1 MLTLNFGKKKCLT
14 LSMIISLPLLL
25 QPLFN
30 LPGSSAQSSPEIAV
44 ESENNSSANHGSDK
58 SRSNRLNSPPSVPES
73 PNPSNDT
80 FFNPP
85 NKGAPKRTADA
96 GARGPCLVYG
106 QAQPVT
112 LLIPNYQSNDPTVTI
127 AASTVSDYPT
137 LLWYVP
143 QVPGLKYVGLTLIE
157 EQTEEIIYQTT
168 VPVPPESGI
177 MRFKLPSSEPPL
189 KVGHWYEWFL
199 SVSSSENSEA
209 IFNSACYANAYIG
222 RLPLNS
228 RQQEELSNAAN
239 NPQAL
244 WNFYTKEVIWYDA
257 LATLDQMRRQNLEN
271 EKINQTWQALLAFSG
286 LADLSAYPP
295 VDMTHP

>member
-30 LPGSSAQSSPEIAV
+30 LPASSAQSSPEIAV
-44 ESENNSSANHGSDK
+44 ESENNSSANYGSHQ
-58 SRSNRLNSPPSVPES
+58 SGSNRLNSPPSVPEI

-85 NKGAPKRTADA
+85 NRGSPKRTADA
-96 GARGPCLVYG
+96 GARGPCPVYG

-127 AASTVSDYPT
+127 SASTVSDYPT

-143 QVPGLKYVGLTLIE
+143 QVPGLKYVGLTVIE
-157 EQTEEIIYQTT
+157 EHTEEIIYQTT
-168 VPVPPESGI
+168 VPVPPEAGI
-177 MRFKLPSSEPPL
+177 MSFKLPSSEPPL
-189 KVGHWYEWFL
+189 KVGHWYEWVL
-199 SVSSSENSEA
+199 SVSGSENSET
-209 IFNSACYANAYIG
+209 ILNSACYANAYIG

-239 NPQAL
+239 NLQAL
-244 WNFYTKEVIWYDA
+244 WNFYAKEVIWYDA

-271 EKINQTWQALLAFSG
+271 EKINQTWQALLAFTG
-286 LADLSAYPP
+286 LAELSAYPP
-295 VDMTHP
+295 VDMTQP